1 MTQVAMSGDKVEHRM
16 LWQAQAACKG
26 PQSAAFFP
34 PNQSERKDDRDARE
48 RRAKSICASCPVH
61 GPCLQYALNI
71 REPHGIWGGLNEL
84 ERKQL
89 LLSRA

>member
-1 MTQVAMSGDKVEHRM
+1 LTQVATSNRKAEQL
-16 LWQAQAACKG
+16 LWQARAACKG

-34 PNQSERKDDRDARE
+34 PSSAERKDERDARE

-61 GPCLQYALNI
+61 GPCLQYALSI
-71 REPHGIWGGLNEL
+71 REPHGIWGGLNEF

-89 LLSRA
+89 LVSR

>member
-1 MTQVAMSGDKVEHRM
+1 MQVATGRPKSEQF
-16 LWQAQAACKG
+16 LWQARAACKG
-26 PQSAAFFP
+26 PQAAAFFP
-34 PNQSERKDDRDARE
+34 PSQAERKDERDARE

-71 REPHGIWGGLNEL
+71 REPHGIWGGLNEF

-89 LLSRA
+89 LVGSR